1 MNKVNIFFSTISDTA
16 LKEKVLAAERIVPSL
31 RGLRDFWILDR
42 VVILPDFALVDSLS
56 KKALAAAEWM

>member
-1 MNKVNIFFSTISDTA
+1 M
-16 LKEKVLAAERIVPSL
+16 LAAERIVPSL

-42 VVILPDFALVDSLS
+42 VVNLPDFALVDSLS